1 MTTILTQTVARLLL
15 PPSLMVAAA
24 VLVKGYVDVGDGF
37 SAGVIAAL
45 GVLIQYLA
53 FGRTRAELIA
63 PPPLVRR
70 LAWLGLLLALLV
82 VFVPALAGKPLL
94 NHFPAP
100 GGRVIHLGK
109 LELHTAVVFDV
120 GVFLLVFGF
129 AGAVINQL
137 ARQAAARPDAQPD
150 ERGEES

>member
-1 MTTILTQTVARLLL
+1 LTQTVARLLL
-15 PPSLMVAAA
+15 LPALMVAAS

-53 FGRTRAELIA
+53 FGQTHVELFA
-63 PPPLVRR
+63 PPALVRR
-70 LAWLGLLLALLV
+70 LALLGLLLALLV
-82 VFVPALAGKPLL
+82 VFVPPLAGKPLL

-120 GVFLLVFGF
+120 GVFLLIFGF
-129 AGAVINQL
+129 AVAVIHQL
-137 ARQAAARPDAQPD
+137 TRHPVAHSNTGAD
-150 ERGEES
+150 EEGEES

>member
-15 PPSLMVAAA
+15 PPALMVAAA

-63 PPPLVRR
+63 PPALVRR
-70 LAWLGLLLALLV
+70 LALLGLLLALLV
-82 VFVPALAGKPLL
+82 VFVPALAGKPVL

-109 LELHTAVVFDV
+109 LELHTAMVFDV
-120 GVFLLVFGF
+120 GIFLLVFGF
-129 AGAVINQL
+129 ACAVIHQL
-137 ARQAAARPDAQPD
+137 ARHSADGSDAGAP
-150 ERGEES
+150 EGGKE